1 MFVMERG
8 KFQMAEGVVYCK
20 DKPIKIDRTVWLNT
34 YVGRIAVG
42 KKAENGELEILAYS
56 DDASNSAV
64 LRKLAKEKNA
74 LYIRSLDNGGVTA
87 ID

>member
-1 MFVMERG
+1 M
-8 KFQMAEGVVYCK
+8 
-20 DKPIKIDRTVWLNT
+20 
-34 YVGRIAVG
+34 
-42 KKAENGELEILAYS
+42 ENGELEILAYS